1 MAASFTKKQ
10 KTPNFENFTLQ
21 KGENMRTIDELIKE
35 LTLEEK
41 ACLLSGHKSWHTN
54 SVSRVDLPSIF
65 LTDGPHGL
73 RKKRED
79 SKETGLGETEF
90 STAFPTAVTSGS
102 TWNRELLY
110 KLGEGMGKEC
120 NFYNVRLIL
129 GPAVNRKRNPLC
141 GRSFEYFSEDPLI
154 SGLMG
159 AALTRGI
166 EDRGVGTSVKHYAC
180 NNNEEN
186 RYFGDSIVD
195 ERAFR
200 EIYLKGFEHIVKKG
214 KPATLMCAY
223 NKVNG
228 EYASEN
234 KKLLTD
240 IPRGEWGFDGLIMSD
255 WGAVNDRVAGLN
267 AGLDLEMPGDILHNN
282 QLIIDAVRDGRI
294 SEETLNTSVRRVLTM
309 VKNGIDGMRK
319 QENPLD
325 EDSILSG
332 DISREGAVLL
342 KNENGTLPLSDGER
356 FLVIGEMF
364 QKMRYQGAGSSLLRP
379 YKLITPKDAF
389 DQNGVSYDYKQ
400 GYKASDPAVN
410 TTLET
415 DAVEAA
421 KNADTILFFGGL
433 TEDAESE
440 GFDRENML
448 LPENQRSLLMAL
460 TSLGKRVIFVMYG
473 GSPVELDAAD
483 GCDAILNMYL
493 PGQEGGR
500 STYELLFGKISPS
513 GRLTESWP
521 YYYSDVP
528 FGAELAKT
536 TNDVYKES
544 IFVGYRYYST
554 FGVPVRYPFGYGL
567 SYTSFSYRDLALE
580 RVGDEF
586 KVSVSVRNDGKME
599 GSEVVELFVEAPKT
613 DFIKPLRELRGFEK
627 VHLAPGEE
635 KTVTVTVPIEDMK
648 HYADGAW
655 RLENGSYKFQIA
667 KDVNTVILE
676 ATAEITDGE
685 TLATPDCIRQLYATK
700 EGLLGITDSDFEKVI
715 GRPIT
720 LTKTARPY
728 DLNTPMREYETV
740 GGKFLFGGLT
750 FVFKTILKFISLG
763 KDTPDKETKLKNAY
777 FGMRTIQAMSLRSLS
792 YASEGMLTH
801 RMAEGLLDIANNRPM
816 SGISKLLTP
825 EKCVKLPE

>member
-1 MAASFTKKQ
+1 
-10 KTPNFENFTLQ
+10 
-21 KGENMRTIDELIKE
+21 MRTVDELIKE

-54 SVSRVDLPSIF
+54 KISRVDLPSIF

-79 SKETGLGETEF
+79 SKETGLGETEP
-90 STAFPTAVTSGS
+90 STAFPTAATSGS
-102 TWNRELLY
+102 TWNRELIY

-120 NFYNVRLIL
+120 NFYDVHLIL
-129 GPAVNRKRNPLC
+129 GPAVNIKRNPLC

-154 SGLMG
+154 SGLSG

-180 NNNEEN
+180 NNNEKN

-240 IPRGEWGFDGLIMSD
+240 IPRGEWGFEGLIMSD

-282 QLIIDAVRDGRI
+282 QMIIDAVRDGRI
-294 SEETLNTSVRRVLTM
+294 SEETLDTSVRRVLNM
-309 VKNGIDGMRK
+309 VYNGINGMRK
-319 QENPLD
+319 QDNCLE

-342 KNENGTLPLSDGER
+342 KNDGALPLKKDEK

-364 QKMRYQGAGSSLLRP
+364 DRMRYQGAGSSLLRP

-389 DQNGVSYDYKQ
+389 GTSGVNYEYKQ
-400 GYKASDPAVN
+400 GYKVSKPEINA
-410 TTLET
+410 TLE
-415 DAVEAA
+415 AEAIEAA

-448 LPENQRSLLMAL
+448 LPENQRSLLTAL
-460 TSLGKRVIFVMYG
+460 TSLGKKVIFVMYG
-473 GSPVELDAAD
+473 GSPVELDCAEGAN
-483 GCDAILNMYL
+483 AILDMYL

-500 STYELLFGKISPS
+500 STYELLFGLVSPS
-513 GRLTESWP
+513 GRLAETWP
-521 YYYSDVP
+521 YHYSDVP
-528 FGAELAKT
+528 FGGELAKT

-544 IFVGYRYYST
+544 FFVGYRYYTT

-567 SYTSFSYRDLALE
+567 SYTTFSYRDMTLE

-586 KVSVSVRNDGKME
+586 VVTVSVKNDGAMP
-599 GSEVVELFVEAPKT
+599 GSEVVELFVEAPGT
-613 DFIKPLRELRGFEK
+613 DFVKPLRELRGFDK

-635 KTVTVTVPIEDMK
+635 KTVTITVPTEDMK
-648 HYADGAW
+648 YYADGAW
-655 RLENGSYKFQIA
+655 RLENGTYKFQIA
-667 KDVNTVILE
+667 KDANTVILE
-676 ATAEITDGE
+676 AEAEIADGE
-685 TLATPDCIRQLYATK
+685 TLASPENVRALYATK
-700 EGLLGITDSDFEKVI
+700 ESLLAITDSDYEGVI

-720 LTKTARPY
+720 LNKTTRPY
-728 DLNTPMREYETV
+728 DLNTPLREFETV
-740 GGKFLFGGLT
+740 GGKLIYGGIT
-750 FVFKTILKFISLG
+750 FAFKMILKFTSLG

-792 YASEGMLTH
+792 YASEGLLTH
-801 RMAEGLLDIANNRPM
+801 RMAEGLLDLANNRPL
-816 SGISKLLTP
+816 SAICKLIVP
-825 EKCVKLPE
+825 EKCVKLPK